1 MEHTAQAALDA
12 GMYDPITIANV
23 KCTARS
29 IDSKVREGTI
39 ADELLKDYDQDALE
53 RLAVFSAEVKAYR
66 ALDPEFSN
74 VNRAIGRLIDTFVAR
89 GETVEQ
95 ALTKFEGVWGD
106 RTILSMFSTSV
117 YALMSLSVEVRT
129 NYRAVGAQIDER
141 VNAGESFDAVMA
153 SLGGWGD
160 RTVLAMFSAAVKADQ
175 KRRGTFIRDVHGDVY
190 VRIPRIDGESSDLFN
205 TRVATVAAQ
214 LMVH

>member
-12 GMYDPITIANV
+12 GMYDPTTIVNV
-23 KCTARS
+23 KCTARN
-29 IDSKVREGTI
+29 IDSEVRDGAI
-39 ADELLKDYDQDALE
+39 ADELLKDYDQSALQ
-53 RLAVFSAEVKAYR
+53 RLATFSAVVKAYR

-106 RTILSMFSTSV
+106 RTVLAMFSKAV
-117 YALMSLSVEVRT
+117 YALMSLDVEVRT
-129 NYRAVGAQIDER
+129 NYRVVGAQIDER

-153 SLGGWGD
+153 SLGGWGH
-160 RTVLAMFSAAVKADQ
+160 RTILSMFSAAVKADQ
-175 KRRGTFIRDVHGDVY
+175 MRRTVIRDDGDVY

-205 TRVATVAAQ
+205 IRVATVAAQ
-214 LMVH
+214 AQEMVH